1 MKLLGVVYA
10 FVFGVARHPFGR
22 AGLVFGQAGV
32 AAGRTDAG
40 DQFGRPCRVSSL
52 SQKPQPPPVRSMFL
66 PPMRYSSRGWGSR
79 MSNGAPTPSQP
90 SGYKI
95 VRFVD
100 DVDTSLFHRKSNESR
115 FLIVIREIIEQLN
128 SHLSSP

>member
-1 MKLLGVVYA
+1 
-10 FVFGVARHPFGR
+10 
-22 AGLVFGQAGV
+22 
-32 AAGRTDAG
+32 
-40 DQFGRPCRVSSL
+40 
-52 SQKPQPPPVRSMFL
+52 L
-66 PPMRYSSRGWGSR
+66 PPMRYSSGGWGSR